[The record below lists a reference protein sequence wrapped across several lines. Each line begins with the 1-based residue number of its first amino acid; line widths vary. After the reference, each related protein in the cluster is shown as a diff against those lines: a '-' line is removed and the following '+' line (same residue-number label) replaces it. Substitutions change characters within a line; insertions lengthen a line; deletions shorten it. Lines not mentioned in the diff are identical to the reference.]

1 MSQPY
6 FRYIPNFDY
15 VSRTKSSNSIS
26 DYTTVK
32 NLFKRASLRID
43 IIENLTYFDKY
54 TIIGDERPDIVANKV
69 YSDSNL
75 DWLILLSNN
84 IININVE
91 WPLTQYSFDK
101 IMLEKYGSY
110 DNLYAGIHHYLS
122 KEIRDSNGSVI
133 LPAGITIQKN
143 YPPVVYYDSGLNQ
156 EITVSSNKFTI
167 EVTNYEYE
175 SQIENDKRSIY
186 ILKSKYLNE
195 VFNDLDSIMKY
206 KKGSQQYVS
215 ETLKRGDNIRLY

>member
-6 FRYIPNFDY
+6 FRYVPNLDY

-43 IIENLTYFDKY
+43 IVENLTYFDKY
-54 TIIGDERPDIVANKV
+54 TIIGDERPDNVAYKI
-69 YSDSNL
+69 YGDANL

-84 IININVE
+84 IVNINVE
-91 WPLTQYSFDK
+91 WPLTQYTFDK
-101 IMLEKYGSY
+101 NMLEKYGSY
-110 DNLYAGIHHYLS
+110 ENLYGGIHHYLS
-122 KEIRDSNGSVI
+122 KEIKDSSGTTIFPSGV
-133 LPAGITIQKN
+133 TIQPN
-143 YPPVVYYDSGLNQ
+143 YPPIVYYDSGLQ
-156 EITVSSNKFTI
+156 KEVTVISNKFTT

-175 SQIENDKRSIY
+175 NQLENDKRNIY
-186 ILKSKYLNE
+186 ILKTNYLNV
-195 VFNDLDSIMKY
+195 VFNDLDSVMKY